1 VEEGSERQRAQR
13 WGKHG
18 DRVTGQGCQRR
29 VKGDG
34 SVMGGGQQ
42 CGGGAVG
49 AMGDCQWPPWRR
61 WWRHGGGG
69 SGKKYPLL
77 MAKNVLGPD

>member
-1 VEEGSERQRAQR
+1 VSDNELNDGARTAVELR
-13 WGKHG
+13 
-18 DRVTGQGCQRR
+18 GQGCRRR

-34 SVMGGGQQ
+34 GVMGGGQQ

-49 AMGDCQWPPWRR
+49 AMGDCRWQPWRR
-61 WWRHGGGG
+61 WWQHGGGS